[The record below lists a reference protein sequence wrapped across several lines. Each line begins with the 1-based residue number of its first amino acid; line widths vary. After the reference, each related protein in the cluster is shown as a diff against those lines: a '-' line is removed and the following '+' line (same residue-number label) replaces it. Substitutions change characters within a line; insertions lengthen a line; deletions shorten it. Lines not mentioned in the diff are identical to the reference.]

1 MGKLVTEVILE
12 WKGLRLYRTQLFIS
26 LFLIPFSYAFIL
38 LLSLRPAEGQLSFV
52 LSGLMVASLLGAGS
66 LVGLRVANL
75 VQPEVLELYA
85 TLPIGMG
92 QAALGVVI
100 AYVVLVIPQSVVL
113 LGLSS
118 WWAGRANPGMLVA
131 GAVTSVI
138 ALFALWT
145 ALGLLVRNPFK
156 AQGMFSL
163 IAWALLLFSPI
174 YYEMKDL
181 PFAYRAL
188 LLVNPVTHALN
199 VIRPFLGMDMQIS
212 YLVSFLYL
220 GTLTCLLLVYSVWS
234 LRKLHMLEKLF

>member
-1 MGKLVTEVILE
+1 MGKLGIEILLE
-12 WKGLRLYRTQLFIS
+12 WKGLRLYRTQLLIS

-38 LLSLRPAEGQLSFV
+38 LLSVRPAEGQLSYI

-66 LVGLRVANL
+66 LAGLRVANL

-85 TLPIGMG
+85 ALPISMG
-92 QAALGVVI
+92 EAALGVVI

-113 LGLSS
+113 LGLAS
-118 WWAGRANPGMLVA
+118 WWAARTDPGMLVA

-181 PFAYRAL
+181 SLAYRAL

-212 YLVSFLYL
+212 YWVSFLYL
-220 GTLTCLLLVYSVWS
+220 GTLSCLLLVYSVWS